1 MNWEQCKGFGLIQID
16 PMNNTIKLYY
26 NQFSYRLAGSPTF
39 LTVENAMWQGE
50 NLLVRGI
57 DTSGNSVVYV
67 MNDFNNYRRIV

>member
-26 NQFSYRLAGSPTF
+26 NQFSYRLAGSPNF

-67 MNDFNNYRRIV
+67 MNGFNNYRRIV

>member
-26 NQFSYRLAGSPTF
+26 NQFSYRLAGSPIF